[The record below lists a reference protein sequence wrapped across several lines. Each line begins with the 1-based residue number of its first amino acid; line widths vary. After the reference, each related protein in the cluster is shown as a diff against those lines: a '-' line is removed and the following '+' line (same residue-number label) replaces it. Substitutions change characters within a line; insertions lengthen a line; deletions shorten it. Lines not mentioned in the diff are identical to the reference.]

1 MFGPNFMNI
10 SRKFNPKL
18 LASFSAS
25 AMLLI
30 VTLPAIGNYNNKKF
44 FCNSLT
50 ASQDTVPGNVKTNAA
65 ADTVPRNAR
74 TTPRS
79 ISADTVRRP
88 ANPRDSLNK
97 DSLPGSRVDTLNVK
111 ISKDTLDSPI
121 DYSASDSVVLEVPTK
136 RIILYNKASVKQKD
150 LDLSAFK
157 IELDQ
162 PKKLVVA
169 TYSRDTA
176 GRIIGL
182 PNLVQEGNTMTADT
196 IVYNIQTQKGITKNT
211 NMTSG
216 EIFFYNQEAKK
227 ISKNEFFAFRGR
239 FTTCDLDTPHFAFR
253 TKKMKLINQKMA
265 VSGPIH
271 PEFEGV
277 PIPIYIPFG
286 YFPISQ
292 GRHSGLLIPTFT
304 ASEQYGLGLEN
315 GGYYKVLND
324 NFDVTLRG
332 NVYSYGGWAL
342 FVNPTYRVR
351 YKYQGAL
358 NFSMQNAR
366 YLTEDSKDPF
376 KSTKTFNITWNH
388 TQDSK
393 ARPGTTF
400 SASVN
405 AGSTQYNKYVAN
417 NAARNY
423 ANNLTSSITYAKT
436 WDHYNLTIS
445 ANHQQNSVSRLVTL
459 NLPSIGFTASTIY
472 PFQRKEMIGEPKW
485 YEKLGI
491 GLTSNLIGDASFYD
505 SLFSF
510 RKLLDT
516 FTWGAQHQIPIQ
528 LSLPQLGPLQISPGV
543 SLQQR
548 WYGKTFERRWDPTL
562 KKVDSLYQ
570 KGFFAANDVSFGLSL
585 STAIFGKFENFGPD
599 SKIRGIRHVIRPTL
613 GINYKPDLAYKDYY
627 TTQIDTLGHSA
638 RFSRFDG
645 VYPGAFSEGKFGGL
659 NFGLDNN
666 VEMKVR
672 SKKDTTNGGIK
683 KIKILDGLS
692 INGSYNFFADSFK
705 LSQLS
710 ISARSTLFDKIN
722 ITASTVLD
730 PYQVDEFGI
739 RKNRY
744 MWQDGHHSLGR
755 VTNGNVAVST
765 SFQSKAKDESKKP
778 KQQQDESGLLPM
790 TMEEQQ
796 AELQYIRQNP
806 AEFADFNIPWSIN
819 ISYSFSFNRQ
829 FKSDYS
835 GFETKTYSSMNWN
848 GDFNLT
854 PKWKMGLNGS
864 YDITTSSIQYVTMYL
879 SRDMH
884 CWQMS
889 INVTPVGLN
898 RSFNITINPKSGLL
912 RDLRVNRTRY
922 FQSF

>member
-1 MFGPNFMNI
+1 MNI

-18 LASFSAS
+18 IASFTAL

-30 VTLPAIGNYNNKKF
+30 VTLPAIGNYKNKKF
-44 FCNSLT
+44 FYNSLT
-50 ASQDTVPGNVKTNAA
+50 ASLDTVPAHVRANTRRTARSNST
-65 ADTVPRNAR
+65 DTVPK
-74 TTPRS
+74 P
-79 ISADTVRRP
+79 ISA
-88 ANPRDSLNK
+88 RDSSNLPDSANK
-97 DSLPGSRVDTLNVK
+97 DTIPQSRADTLNVK
-111 ISKDTLDSPI
+111 ISKDSLDAPI

-136 RIILYNKASVKQKD
+136 KIILYNKAEVKQKD
-150 LDLSAFK
+150 LDLTAYK

-162 PKKLVVA
+162 PRKLVVA
-169 TYSRDTA
+169 TYTRDTA

-182 PNLVQEGNTMTADT
+182 PNLIQEGNNMTADT
-196 IVYNIQTQKGITKNT
+196 IVYNIQSQKGITKNT

-216 EIFFYNQEAKK
+216 EIFFYNEQAKK
-227 ISKNEFFAFRGR
+227 ISKNEFFALRGR

-292 GRHSGLLIPTFT
+292 GRHSGILVPTFT

-351 YKYQGAL
+351 YRFQGAL
-358 NFSMQNAR
+358 NFAMQNAR
-366 YLTEDSKDPF
+366 FLTEDPKEPF
-376 KSTKTFNITWNH
+376 KSTKTFNITWSH
-388 TQDSK
+388 SQDTK

-405 AGSTQYNKYVAN
+405 AGSTQYNKYVSN

-423 ANNLTSSITYAKT
+423 ANNLTSSITYSKT
-436 WDHYNLTIS
+436 WDHYNLTVS

-459 NLPSIGFTASTIY
+459 NLPSIGFTATTIY
-472 PFQRKEMIGEPKW
+472 PFQRKEMVGEPKW
-485 YEKLGI
+485 YEKLGV
-491 GLTSNLIGDASFYD
+491 GLTSNIIGDASFYY
-505 SLFSF
+505 SSFSF
-510 RKLLDT
+510 RHLLDT

-528 LSLPQLGPLQISPGV
+528 LSLPQLGPVQISPGI

-548 WYGKTFERRWDPTL
+548 WYGKKFYRTWDSA
-562 KKVDSLYQ
+562 KNKVDSSYA
-570 KGFFAANDVSFGLSL
+570 KGFYLANDVSFGVSL
-585 STAIFGKFENFGPD
+585 STAIFGKFENFGPN
-599 SKIRGIRHVIRPTL
+599 SKIRGIRHVIRPTV
-613 GINYKPDLAYKDYY
+613 GINFKPDLASHDYY
-627 TTQIDTLGHSA
+627 NLRIDSAGHTA
-638 RFSRFDG
+638 RFSVFDG
-645 VYPGAFSEGKFGGL
+645 VYPGAFSEGRFGGL

-683 KIKILDGLS
+683 KIRILDGLS
-692 INGSYNFFADSFK
+692 FNGSYNFFADSFK
-705 LSQLS
+705 LSQFT

-730 PYQVDEFGI
+730 PYQVDTFGI
-739 RKNRY
+739 RKDRY

-755 VTNGNVAVST
+755 ATNGNVAIST
-765 SFQSKAKDESKKP
+765 SFQSKPKEKP
-778 KQQQDESGLLPM
+778 KTPAHEDESGLLPM

-796 AELQYIRQNP
+796 AQLQYIRQNP

-819 ISYSFSFNRQ
+819 LSYSFSFNRQ
-829 FKSDYS
+829 FKTDYT
-835 GFETKTYSSMNWN
+835 GFETKTFSSMNWN

-854 PKWKMGLNGS
+854 PKWKVGVNGS

-879 SRDMH
+879 SREMH

-898 RSFNITINPKSGLL
+898 RSFNITINPRSSLL

-922 FQSF
+922 FTSF

>member
-1 MFGPNFMNI
+1 MNI

-18 LASFSAS
+18 IASFTAL

-30 VTLPAIGNYNNKKF
+30 VTLPAIGNYKNKKF
-44 FCNSLT
+44 FYNSLT
-50 ASQDTVPGNVKTNAA
+50 ASLDTVPAHVRANTRRTARSNST
-65 ADTVPRNAR
+65 DTVPK
-74 TTPRS
+74 PV
-79 ISADTVRRP
+79 SA
-88 ANPRDSLNK
+88 RDSSNLPDSANK
-97 DSLPGSRVDTLNVK
+97 DTIPQSRADTLNVK
-111 ISKDTLDSPI
+111 ISKDSLDAPI

-136 RIILYNKASVKQKD
+136 KIILYNKAEVKQKD
-150 LDLSAFK
+150 LDLTAYK

-162 PKKLVVA
+162 PRKLVVA
-169 TYSRDTA
+169 TYTRDTA

-182 PNLVQEGNTMTADT
+182 PNLIQEGNNMTADT
-196 IVYNIQTQKGITKNT
+196 IVYNIQSQKGITKNT

-216 EIFFYNQEAKK
+216 EIFFYNEQAKK
-227 ISKNEFFAFRGR
+227 ISKNEFFALRGR

-292 GRHSGLLIPTFT
+292 GRHSGILVPTFT

-351 YKYQGAL
+351 YRFQGAL
-358 NFSMQNAR
+358 NFAMQNAR
-366 YLTEDSKDPF
+366 FLTEDPKEPF
-376 KSTKTFNITWNH
+376 KSTKTFNITWSH
-388 TQDSK
+388 SQDTK

-405 AGSTQYNKYVAN
+405 AGSTQYNKYVSN

-423 ANNLTSSITYAKT
+423 ANNLTSSITYSKT
-436 WDHYNLTIS
+436 WDHYNLTVS

-459 NLPSIGFTASTIY
+459 NLPSIGFTATTIY
-472 PFQRKEMIGEPKW
+472 PFQRKEMVGEPKW
-485 YEKLGI
+485 YEKLGV
-491 GLTSNLIGDASFYD
+491 GLTSNIIGDASFYD

-510 RKLLDT
+510 RHLLDT

-528 LSLPQLGPLQISPGV
+528 LSLPQLGPVQISPGI

-548 WYGKTFERRWDPTL
+548 WYGKKFYRTWDSA
-562 KKVDSLYQ
+562 KNKVDSSYA
-570 KGFFAANDVSFGLSL
+570 KGFFLANDVSFGVSL
-585 STAIFGKFENFGPD
+585 STAIFGKFENFGPN
-599 SKIRGIRHVIRPTL
+599 SKIRGIRHVIRPTV
-613 GINYKPDLAYKDYY
+613 GINFKPDLASHDYY
-627 TTQIDTLGHSA
+627 NLRIDSAGHTA
-638 RFSRFDG
+638 RFSVFDG
-645 VYPGAFSEGKFGGL
+645 VYPGAFSEGRFGGL

-683 KIKILDGLS
+683 KIRILDGLS
-692 INGSYNFFADSFK
+692 FNGSYNFFADSFK
-705 LSQLS
+705 LSQFT

-730 PYQVDEFGI
+730 PYQVDSFGI
-739 RKNRY
+739 RKDRY

-755 VTNGNVAVST
+755 ATNGNVAIST
-765 SFQSKAKDESKKP
+765 SFQSKPKEKP
-778 KQQQDESGLLPM
+778 KTPAHEDESGLLPM

-796 AELQYIRQNP
+796 AQLQYIRQNP

-819 ISYSFSFNRQ
+819 LSYSFSFNRQ
-829 FKSDYS
+829 FKTDYS

-854 PKWKMGLNGS
+854 PKWKVGVNGS

-879 SRDMH
+879 SREMH

-898 RSFNITINPKSGLL
+898 RSFNITINPRSSLL

-922 FQSF
+922 FTSF